1 MGAEKIVEKILQD
14 ARDKARE
21 ITSGAQAEAGK
32 IVAEANKAAEGKKTV
47 SLAAGDKEAA
57 LTKQR
62 IVASAHMEAKK
73 LLLQT
78 KQDLLSAAFDSALE
92 KIKNMDNTQFER
104 LMTNLMIHL
113 VETGDEV
120 AIISEADKKRLSPEF
135 LYYVNRTIAKEQVP
149 CNVTMSDEVRDI
161 PSGFILKRGDVEIN
175 ATFEALLRQKKDALS
190 AEVVKILF

>member
-1 MGAEKIVEKILQD
+1 
-14 ARDKARE
+14 
-21 ITSGAQAEAGK
+21 
-32 IVAEANKAAEGKKTV
+32 
-47 SLAAGDKEAA
+47 
-57 LTKQR
+57 
-62 IVASAHMEAKK
+62 MEAKK

-78 KQDLLSAAFDSALE
+78 KQELLSAAFDSALE

-104 LMTNLMIHL
+104 LMTKLMINL
-113 VETGDEV
+113 VETGDEAV
-120 AIISEADKKRLSPEF
+120 IISEADKKRLSPEF

>member
-14 ARDKARE
+14 ARDKAQE

-113 VETGDEV
+113 VET
-120 AIISEADKKRLSPEF
+120 ATRSPSSA
-135 LYYVNRTIAKEQVP
+135 RRIK
-149 CNVTMSDEVRDI
+149 
-161 PSGFILKRGDVEIN
+161 SGLARSFYIM
-175 ATFEALLRQKKDALS
+175 
-190 AEVVKILF
+190 

>member
-14 ARDKARE
+14 ARDKAQE

-47 SLAAGDKEAA
+47 SLAAGDKGGRADKTA
-57 LTKQR
+57 YCC
-62 IVASAHMEAKK
+62 VGAHGGQK

>member
-14 ARDKARE
+14 ARDKAQE
-21 ITSGAQAEAGK
+21 ITSGAQAAAGK

-120 AIISEADKKRLSPEF
+120 VIISEADKKRLSPEF

>member
-14 ARDKARE
+14 ARDKAQE

-78 KQDLLSAAFDSALE
+78 KQELLSAAFDSALE

-104 LMTNLMIHL
+104 LMTNLMINL

-120 AIISEADKKRLSPEF
+120 VIISEADKKRLSPEF

>member
-14 ARDKARE
+14 ARDKAQE

-120 AIISEADKKRLSPEF
+120 AIISEADKKRLCPEF
-135 LYYVNRTIAKEQVP
+135 LYYGNRTIAKEQVP